1 MIKRKTMKNN
11 ILKASLS
18 TLVLGIVTGF
28 AFSGC
33 SNSEDLADGVTPQD
47 GMERVSFKISE
58 KDFEPAEEVA
68 GTRAAAQPQTELQD
82 LGDGWQ
88 AEVSLVPDTSHREE
102 AKAKTRSIYTPTH
115 YTIQAYQG
123 GVLKG
128 QTKGTFKGSTFTPD
142 AGATESIYLP
152 HGSYDFVCFNDKVT
166 ANGTQFTVNRTDA
179 GTARFT
185 IKRSVLINQ
194 DPKQYIAFEMKHA
207 GALVSLKFDLVN
219 CGLKGVITHNAY
231 FGWATNALGEAANP
245 AERLKC
251 MVETD
256 PNKILKTMIYDFSAD
271 SYTYPAKEQISK
283 SHTLTCGQGGY
294 VTPGTNVP
302 IYSDTPYSDFWL
314 PGTDCSNLK
323 LTFTFGEI
331 YGRSIVGKTI
341 TVPTHKLVEAN
352 KSYQIVVKL
361 IMGYMYL
368 YSDGTAGP
376 RDKNPG
382 KTPVGVVVD
391 PYNHI
396 AVALQDVKPNSWWG
410 GNINWASSTAQ
421 QSYSPAVNYTDLFT
435 NYNGI
440 CAPETSSPVQQA
452 LDNYRNSL
460 ASQGV
465 TVLMPSSVYVPNVR
479 EFLYMG
485 VSLGKLPARG
495 EGAMNYPADYTYL
508 IPSNAPATGFMG
520 ANVTFP
526 SMDMTRFNKA
536 FTDVGGTAPNGSYW
550 TSTECKDGS
559 DYNQVIMGVGGGYSF
574 GLMPKN
580 TSASVRPFIH
590 Y

>member
-1 MIKRKTMKNN
+1 MKNN

-194 DPKQYIAFEMKHA
+194 DPKQYIAFEMKHV

>member
-1 MIKRKTMKNN
+1 MKNN

>member
-1 MIKRKTMKNN
+1 MKNN
-11 ILKASLS
+11 IFKASLS

-68 GTRAAAQPQTELQD
+68 GTRSAAQPQTELQD

-142 AGATESIYLP
+142 VGATESIYLP

>member
-1 MIKRKTMKNN
+1 MKNN

-47 GMERVSFKISE
+47 GMERVSFKMSE

-68 GTRAAAQPQTELQD
+68 GTRAAAQPKTELQD

-88 AEVSLVPDTSHREE
+88 AEVSLVPDTTHKEE

-123 GVLKG
+123 GALKG
-128 QTKGTFKGSTFTPD
+128 QTKGTFNGSTFTPD
-142 AGATESIYLP
+142 AGELESISLP
-152 HGSYDFVCFNDKVT
+152 HGTYDFVCFNDKVT

-231 FGWATNALGEAANP
+231 FGLATNALGEAANP

-435 NYNGI
+435 NYNGT

-460 ASQGV
+460 ASQGL

>member
-1 MIKRKTMKNN
+1 MKNN

-231 FGWATNALGEAANP
+231 FGWATNSLGEAANP

-283 SHTLTCGQGGY
+283 SHTLTCGQGGF

-536 FTDVGGTAPNGSYW
+536 FTDVGGTAPNGFYW